1 MITSKSDPVFN
12 GVYKLVAVKD
22 GDVFIPKIKVS
33 ENIEKITNPGKKKLW
48 RSYNRETGQATADL
62 LTLESE
68 TVDTTKPFAYVDP
81 TRPWKRRTFE
91 NVDAKPL
98 QVTIFEDGKLVYE
111 KPSLKDIQTYV
122 KEQLKNEI
130 WEEEQRF
137 ANPHI
142 HYLDLSKKLY
152 QVKDDLLATVQNM
165 V

>member
-1 MITSKSDPVFN
+1 M
-12 GVYKLVAVKD
+12 
-22 GDVFIPKIKVS
+22 
-33 ENIEKITNPGKKKLW
+33 E
-48 RSYNRETGQATADL
+48 
-62 LTLESE
+62 
-68 TVDTTKPFAYVDP
+68 
-81 TRPWKRRTFE
+81 E

-98 QVTIFEDGKLVYE
+98 QVTVFKDGELVYE
-111 KPSLKDIQTYV
+111 NPSLKDIQTYV